1 MFTNNEFICTGS
13 QIAFLTAY
21 APCQWYEQ
29 KQMNEC
35 DKFLPPRHLW
45 GLVIAFTSCGQGSYP
60 PRCIDMP
67 MITLFCI
74 YHMRYQY
81 TKTASHVRL

>member
-1 MFTNNEFICTGS
+1 MGS
-13 QIAFLTAY
+13 YGSLIAFLIAY
-21 APCQWYEQ
+21 ALYQWYEQ

-35 DKFLPPRHLW
+35 DKFLPPPHLW

-60 PRCIDMP
+60 PRCLDMP
-67 MITLFCI
+67 MITH
-74 YHMRYQY
+74 HMRYQY